1 MTFQSFVVLHLVNET
16 SAIPKQIPT
25 FPSQNI
31 QYLQRK
37 TTMFC
42 FVFKKSWELFSSNSR
57 TVTTRIQ
64 EPLWLRTGQ
73 AKITSPFYKT
83 LFNLTSCTESYLAK
97 KCKEFLKSYILILT
111 RNISNLSLFQSLQYK
126 EKKKHTLLKI
136 KYDIVF
142 LPKEGTRPILFFF
155 LIKKKKHFFKLTI
168 LSN

>member
-1 MTFQSFVVLHLVNET
+1 MPRKNLKGYIFSETIVGWILCCCSGIVSDFPSFVLRHLVNET

-42 FVFKKSWELFSSNSR
+42 FVFKKSWELFSYNSR

-126 EKKKHTLLKI
+126 EKKN
-136 KYDIVF
+136 
-142 LPKEGTRPILFFF
+142 ILCS
-155 LIKKKKHFFKLTI
+155 K
-168 LSN
+168 

>member
-1 MTFQSFVVLHLVNET
+1 MLAGYCVAARVLSVTFQSFVVLHLVNET

-142 LPKEGTRPILFFF
+142 LPKEGT
-155 LIKKKKHFFKLTI
+155 LTE
-168 LSN
+168 